1 MAKRKKQPPAKVA
14 PVKAQINSRQD
25 ALRARLR
32 GEW

>member
-1 MAKRKKQPPAKVA
+1 MVKRKKQPAKV
-14 PVKAQINSRQD
+14 VKTQINSRQD